1 MWIALCLITLVGFST
16 SQAGGRG
23 SPNQEENKIPQGS
36 LVPGQGEATTA
47 IKQHLCDNLINDCQK
62 HHTGWTRCYEDRVAT
77 CDLRRGHRH
86 ILDFVRDMV
95 NSSQECEAWPT
106 PRHRA
111 HIPSSALKKSKGGV
125 AGDKVLVVATV
136 INSTCFKVGN
146 GTCVF
151 WQESEQDDGT
161 GHWSTDGCD
170 TSHTGSEFTC
180 SCNHLSF
187 FAVLVNPVLSLD
199 KRNAVYLNYIAYVGS
214 ALSIIFTFI
223 SLIIYICLH
232 RRRPEKAI
240 SVHMQLTGALLC
252 LHISF
257 LLCCFWVRL
266 LSENED
272 SVVCR
277 ILGFFLH
284 WSVLATFSWTA
295 LEGFHLY
302 LLLIR
307 VFNIYVKRYLLKLSL
322 VGWGLPTLVAVVC
335 GISGVYGKYSLQLED
350 EGNQT
355 SNVHMCWMSSEFKQQ
370 AVLVSFITTVVFP
383 CLVILCNSCMLGV
396 VVFKL
401 WGLREGNGGF
411 KSGSDWK
418 KTSKEKW
425 SRLWKDGATLL
436 GLSCVMGLTWG
447 LASTTY
453 ITYISLPGLYVF
465 TILNSLQGVFIFL
478 WSVALTCKSR
488 SDNNSS
494 VRHPSTQKM
503 MTTSFSN

>member
-1 MWIALCLITLVGFST
+1 MCVGS
-16 SQAGGRG
+16 
-23 SPNQEENKIPQGS
+23 
-36 LVPGQGEATTA
+36 
-47 IKQHLCDNLINDCQK
+47 
-62 HHTGWTRCYEDRVAT
+62 CYEDRVAT
-77 CDLRRGHRH
+77 CELRGGPRR
-86 ILDFVRDMV
+86 ISFIRDFV
-95 NSSQECEAWPT
+95 NSSLECEAGPK
-106 PRHRA
+106 PQYGV
-111 HIPSSALKKSKGGV
+111 HIPSSALKKSKGRV
-125 AGDKVLVVATV
+125 ASDKVLVVTMVIKSTYFKLTPRPRRRGVGIRPQPVHIPGTV
-136 INSTCFKVGN
+136 LGESVLMVRAGYSPVRNLSQPIRLIFRHDEPVGN

-170 TSHTGSEFTC
+170 TNHTGSEFIC
-180 SCNHLSF
+180 SCSHLSF
-187 FAVLVNPVLSLD
+187 FAVLVNPVLTVD
-199 KRNAVYLNYIAYVGS
+199 KKNAVYLNYIAYVGS

-266 LSENED
+266 LSENDD
-272 SVVCR
+272 SVVCQ

-307 VFNIYVKRYLLKLSL
+307 VFNIYVRRYLLKLSL

-335 GISGVYGKYSLQLED
+335 GISGVYGKYSLEFKD

-355 SNVHMCWMSSEFKQQ
+355 SKIHMCWMSSEFKQQ
-370 AVLVSFITTVVFP
+370 AVLVSFITTVAFP
-383 CLVILCNSCMLGV
+383 CLVILCNSCMMGL

-401 WGLREGNGGF
+401 WGLREGIGGY
-411 KSGSDWK
+411 KSSSDWK
-418 KTSKEKW
+418 KTSKEKR
-425 SRLWKDGATLL
+425 SKLWKDGATLL

-465 TILNSLQGVFIFL
+465 TILNSLQGQCVNAPHKRYALDFDDLLRISICLFSFRCIYFPVVCGFDL
-478 WSVALTCKSR
+478 QVSV
-488 SDNNSS
+488 
-494 VRHPSTQKM
+494 
-503 MTTSFSN
+503 